1 MPARRKSAMCY
12 PELSHSKPPAPGRIT
27 MGWSVMQLKDY
38 FENAKGL
45 GVLSTADDQ
54 GRVDAA
60 VYSRPHFMDQDTVA
74 FIMPDRLTHHNLQ
87 SNPHAAYLF
96 AEDGSNRKG
105 KRLFL
110 SKLREEKDS
119 ELLAQLRRGHHGRE
133 ATERYLVFF
142 KIDKVLPL
150 IGAGEEE

>member
-1 MPARRKSAMCY
+1 M
-12 PELSHSKPPAPGRIT
+12 E
-27 MGWSVMQLKDY
+27 LKDY
-38 FENAKGL
+38 FDNVKGL

-96 AEDGSNRKG
+96 AEEGSSTKG

-110 SKLREEKDS
+110 TKLREEKDS

-133 ATERYLVFF
+133 ATERYLVLFQ
-142 KIDKVLPL
+142 IDKVLPL
-150 IGAGEEE
+150 IGPGQEG